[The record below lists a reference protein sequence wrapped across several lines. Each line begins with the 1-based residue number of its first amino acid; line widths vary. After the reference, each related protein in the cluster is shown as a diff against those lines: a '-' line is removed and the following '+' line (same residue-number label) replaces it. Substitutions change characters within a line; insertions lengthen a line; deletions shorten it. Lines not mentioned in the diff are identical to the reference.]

1 MTSNVLIELIAG
13 HPTIGSAVHAL
24 GTLSDNSSSESRTGR
39 LLLNAGPT
47 LCRYDPSTRVAK
59 AEIAHN
65 FHEHTQYPFTV
76 EDVYALQPALKNA
89 GLSQVGIT
97 VVSPVKGMN
106 FTVCELPN
114 LEALA
119 AVSTSTRPTPKLDD
133 DWNTG
138 FTGSYYFVYTAEPT
152 TDAAGVQ
159 KVVLQS
165 RMIEGLFEDPAT
177 GSAGCGFACYAAL
190 KKASSRVTHFSITQG
205 VEMGRKSDIE
215 VTITLTT
222 DLKAVEKVELGGTAV
237 KVMEGVVEY

>member
-13 HPTIGSAVHAL
+13 HPTIGSAVYAL
-24 GTLSDNSSSESRTGR
+24 GTLSHDGSSDSRTGR

-47 LCRYDPSTRVAK
+47 LCRYDLSTGVAK

-65 FHEHTQYPFTV
+65 FHEHTQYPFTA
-76 EDVYALQPALKNA
+76 EDVYALQPALAKID
-89 GLSQVGIT
+89 LSQEGIA

-152 TDAAGVQ
+152 TDAGVQ
-159 KVVLQS
+159 YLELQS

-177 GSAGCGFACYAAL
+177 GSAGCGFGCYAAL
-190 KKASSRVTHFSITQG
+190 KKASSKVTHFTITQG
-205 VEMGRKSDIE
+205 VEMDRKSDIE
-215 VTITLTT
+215 VTVTLTS
-222 DLKAVEKVELGGTAV
+222 DLKSVEKVELGGTAV
-237 KVMEGVVEY
+237 KIMEGVVEY